1 MANSN
6 FIMSQFFGVE
16 GLDKVTITEKGNVY
30 KKEAFNKAMREYF
43 PQYLENGEIP
53 ASKYESLAKKTRKKL
68 RMCLLQILEAF
79 NVQKTIEAQKKF
91 AIQFAKFYSEFY
103 IVNDYTLSSVTNGRM
118 SEDSQQLIAKQ
129 LPKIH
134 ALLEEQKAPATTEK
148 KKK

>member
-1 MANSN
+1 
-6 FIMSQFFGVE
+6 MSQFFGID
-16 GLDKVTITEKGNVY
+16 GLDKVTITEKGNIY

-43 PQYLENGEIP
+43 PQYLDNGEIP
-53 ASKYESLAKKTRKKL
+53 ASKYKSLANKTRKKL

-79 NVQKTIEAQKKF
+79 NAQKTIEAQKKF

-134 ALLEEQKAPATTEK
+134 ALLDSQKVSNNK
-148 KKK
+148 SK

>member
-6 FIMSQFFGVE
+6 FILSQFFNVN
-16 GLDKVTITEKGNVY
+16 GLDKVTVTKKGNVY
-30 KKEAFNKAMREYF
+30 KKEAFNKAIREYF

-53 ASKYESLAKKTRKKL
+53 ASKYKALANKTHKKL
-68 RMCLLQILEAF
+68 RLCLLQILEMF
-79 NVQKTIEAQKKF
+79 NAQKTIEAQKKF

-103 IVNDYTLSSVTNGRM
+103 IVNDYTLLSVTNGRM

-134 ALLEEQKAPATTEK
+134 ALLEEQKALKTTEK
-148 KKK
+148 KK

>member
-1 MANSN
+1 MSTSN
-6 FIMSQFFGVE
+6 FIMSQFFGIE

-30 KKEAFNKAMREYF
+30 KKEAFNKAMRKYF

-53 ASKYESLAKKTRKKL
+53 ASKYESLARKTRKKL

-79 NVQKTIEAQKKF
+79 NAQKTIEAQKKF

-134 ALLEEQKAPATTEK
+134 ALLDSQKVSNNK
-148 KKK
+148 SK

>member
-1 MANSN
+1 
-6 FIMSQFFGVE
+6 MSQFFGID
-16 GLDKVTITEKGNVY
+16 GLDKVTITEKGNIY

-43 PQYLENGEIP
+43 PQYLDNGEIP

-79 NVQKTIEAQKKF
+79 NSQKTIEAQKKF

-103 IVNDYTLSSVTNGRM
+103 IVNNYTLSSVTNGRM

-134 ALLEEQKAPATTEK
+134 ALLDFQKVSNNK
-148 KKK
+148 SK